1 MTQQRSLEDVGVKRT
16 RHDADDGKDSK
27 STSNTQP
34 PNKKTH
40 TDANDS
46 KQNQI
51 SEQSKSKENQ
61 GSTSNVPTKDS
72 QPSKEKEPK
81 ESSQQK
87 SEQEPSKPESEQAD
101 PQPKQETADT
111 ADAKAPLP
119 SSVPKPEGLVEEGR
133 IYFLY
138 RPRVNVDHPTSVND
152 IQRFFMIMA
161 PTSRPKAPFRLHII
175 GKKRLPIPDK
185 HERFFCFTEATA
197 DSMEELTGQLGE
209 TGNQSATRG
218 YRTTEPARIAGEGV
232 YEIVNRDGRKTS
244 FAYKLEIPREPGE
257 VQQELQIKKEAS
269 YTLSIKNPGNDDP
282 PNAGLSNK
290 ADYKG
295 GQKKQFG
302 GYRWISCQDPSL
314 LDAERCEF
322 ILIGATEDLQGQMGE
337 GGEHLQKA
345 ASGDIA
351 HYLED
356 VAPDGVDEH
365 DAMMAKLRDE
375 TQAAQGNLPTE
386 AAATGKWQ

>member
-101 PQPKQETADT
+101 PQPKQETA
-111 ADAKAPLP
+111 
-119 SSVPKPEGLVEEGR
+119 E
-133 IYFLY
+133 
-138 RPRVNVDHPTSVND
+138 
-152 IQRFFMIMA
+152 
-161 PTSRPKAPFRLHII
+161 
-175 GKKRLPIPDK
+175 
-185 HERFFCFTEATA
+185 
-197 DSMEELTGQLGE
+197 
-209 TGNQSATRG
+209 
-218 YRTTEPARIAGEGV
+218 
-232 YEIVNRDGRKTS
+232 
-244 FAYKLEIPREPGE
+244 
-257 VQQELQIKKEAS
+257 
-269 YTLSIKNPGNDDP
+269 
-282 PNAGLSNK
+282 
-290 ADYKG
+290 G

-322 ILIGATEDLQGQMGE
+322 ILIGATEDLQG
-337 GGEHLQKA
+337 
-345 ASGDIA
+345 
-351 HYLED
+351 
-356 VAPDGVDEH
+356 
-365 DAMMAKLRDE
+365 KLTVWE
-375 TQAAQGNLPTE
+375 TLSCMT
-386 AAATGKWQ
+386 